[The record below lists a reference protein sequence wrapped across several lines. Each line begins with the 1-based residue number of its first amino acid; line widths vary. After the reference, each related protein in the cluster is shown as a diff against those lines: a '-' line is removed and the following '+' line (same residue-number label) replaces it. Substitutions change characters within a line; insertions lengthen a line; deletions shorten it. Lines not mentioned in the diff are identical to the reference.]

1 LKYNIS
7 EINSLS
13 YEEALKFDKR
23 TFIQYYIS
31 LIKLNQLLLFSFCP
45 NKDYN
50 SRIIKM
56 FLFFFFFVSDF
67 TINAFFFSDETMH
80 RIYKDKGSFNF
91 IYQIPQ
97 IVYSTFLSAIINWII
112 KYLSF
117 NEDKIIKLKE
127 EKRNKSKSL
136 KYKIRKIYIK
146 IKIKFAFFFFICFII
161 LLLFWFYIT
170 CFCGIYKNTQIHLI
184 NDSVISFGLS
194 LIYPFVI
201 SLLPGMMRIGAL
213 KADKKNEKY
222 LYEFSQLLE
231 NI

>member
-1 LKYNIS
+1 
-7 EINSLS
+7 
-13 YEEALKFDKR
+13 
-23 TFIQYYIS
+23 
-31 LIKLNQLLLFSFCP
+31 
-45 NKDYN
+45 
-50 SRIIKM
+50 
-56 FLFFFFFVSDF
+56 
-67 TINAFFFSDETMH
+67 MH
-80 RIYKDKGSFNF
+80 RIYQDKGSFNF

-97 IVYSTFLSAIINWII
+97 IVYSTFLSAIINGII
-112 KYLSF
+112 KYLSL

-136 KYKIRKIYIK
+136 KYKIRKIYTK

-194 LIYPFVI
+194 LIYPFVT
-201 SLLPGMMRIGAL
+201 SLLPGIMRIGAL

-222 LYEFSQLLE
+222 LYKFSQLLE